1 MNFKELIEK
10 LKESGNGSN
19 YLLKMWLDD
28 LHIFPEIN
36 YNNIYGFIRG
46 LYAADY
52 ISEEDEQSLINL
64 LLQLVHDKY

>member
-10 LKESGNGSN
+10 LKESENGSW
-19 YLLKMWLDD
+19 YLLKMWLDE
-28 LHIFPEIN
+28 LHIYSEIN
-36 YNNIYGFIRG
+36 YHIIYGFIRG

-64 LLQLVHDKY
+64 LIHLE